1 MNKYYKIM
9 APKFYFYFGFA
20 MEIIVIVVG
29 VAAATAMFILGG
41 LSYSTL
47 VLGFLALIFPAI
59 TLVFSIKDH
68 KYKDKYF
75 AYYYFDSN
83 AIYFQNGSELYEM
96 KYENIVE
103 AGIIA
108 CFKRRNPLPFLRV
121 MYFSERG
128 LYEDEV
134 AEIYGDIF
142 SVKKQH
148 KYVFSLIYR
157 KAVMDEVKKFRPD
170 LKFTSHNL

>member
-1 MNKYYKIM
+1 MDKYYKIR
-9 APKFYFYFGFA
+9 APKFYFYFTFVI
-20 MEIIVIVVG
+20 EIIIIVIG
-29 VAAATAMFILGG
+29 VAAATAIFVLGG
-41 LSYSTL
+41 LSYSMI
-47 VLGFLALIFPAI
+47 LGFMALIFPI
-59 TLVFSIKDH
+59 ISLVVVIQDLKN
-68 KYKDKYF
+68 KDKYF

-103 AGIIA
+103 AGIITW
-108 CFKRRNPLPFLRV
+108 FKRRNPLLFLRV

-170 LKFTSHNL
+170 LEFTSHNL